1 MASDGTHTRTI
12 ATKTMTPSRAPALL
26 LIALS
31 SVDSFSI
38 RPSPTSRIAPTKIQ
52 FRPRNNYVQPRA
64 SGPLFAS
71 GSGIIPYYDEL
82 MERMPSKKV
91 LDVVDKARG
100 SPIVASGKNCI
111 YYYERLSLLFNSQ

>member
-1 MASDGTHTRTI
+1 MHTRTI